1 MKRLL
6 VIAFVAC
13 GGSQAPAPTPP
24 SNTTAAPAPPVAVAP
39 PAPVGHPRNDLIP
52 RALLFGPPERAAI
65 QLSPDG
71 KRVAWLAPLNGVLN
85 IWVAH
90 VDKLDQ
96 ALPIT
101 DEQTRPI
108 REYFWAYTGKQLI
121 YLQDSGGDENFHVY
135 RADIG
140 IPGTVKVTDLT
151 PYKGARSMV
160 IGHSELQPTTLM
172 VQINDRDPKW
182 FDLYKVDLVSGKRT
196 LVVQNDDNL
205 AGYELDH
212 NLALRFATRKTA
224 DGGTQILLPETK
236 GGKQTWKPY
245 DTISSEDSDNT
256 GIVGIA
262 PGGKAVY
269 MTDSRNRDTAALY
282 SVDIA
287 TKKQTLLA
295 ADAKADAGEVLI
307 HPTKQTIQAVS
318 FNYLRPTW
326 KVLDP
331 SVKDDLDALAKVDGG
346 EVHIVSRTLD
356 DRTWIAVSVSDQHPG
371 SYYLWDRNKHKST
384 FLFAAR
390 PELEKQPLVKMWPVV
405 IETRDHLA
413 MVSYLS
419 LPAAADADGD
429 GKADH
434 PVPMVLF
441 VHGGPWGRDSW
452 GYRPASQLLANRG
465 YAVLQVNYRGSVGFG
480 KKFVNAGNL
489 EWGKAMH
496 TDLIDAVNWAIEQK
510 IAPRDQIAIMGGSYG
525 GYATLAGLTMTPDVF
540 ACGVDIVG
548 PSNLMTLLASVPP
561 YWAPLLTLFKKR
573 LGDPETA
580 EGKALLVAASP
591 LTHAAAIKRPLLI
604 GQGANDPRVKQAES
618 EQIVK
623 AMKDHN
629 LPVTY
634 IVFPDEGH
642 GFARPPNNIA
652 FFGAAEAF
660 LSAHLGGSYAPLTQT
675 EIKASTMQV
684 KEGKAGVPGL

>member
-182 FDLYKVDLVSGKRT
+182 FDLYKVDLMSGKRT

-295 ADAKADAGEVLI
+295 EDAKADAGEVLI

-548 PSNLMTLLASVPP
+548 PSNLMTLLASIPP
-561 YWAPLLTLFKKR
+561 YWAPIMTLFKKR

>member
-295 ADAKADAGEVLI
+295 EDPKADAGEVLI

-623 AMKDHN
+623 AMKEHN